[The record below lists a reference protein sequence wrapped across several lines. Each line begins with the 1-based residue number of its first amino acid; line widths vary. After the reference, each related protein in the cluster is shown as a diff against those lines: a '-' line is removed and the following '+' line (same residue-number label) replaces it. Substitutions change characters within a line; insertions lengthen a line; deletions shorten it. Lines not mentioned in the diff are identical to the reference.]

1 MAMLDRKVGGRAE
14 AVLPSMDPAEANVS
28 WIVQPFLDVP
38 SLPNQDAFEGAES
51 ERLGVG
57 QRKAKHGYYMSV

>member
-38 SLPNQDAFEGAES
+38 SLPNQDAFAEAES
-51 ERLGVG
+51 ER
-57 QRKAKHGYYMSV
+57 